1 MKFPVSNFQFPIS
14 SRGRKLSS
22 RCSTFRNRQSPIGNR
37 QSVVGNW
44 QLAIGNAAAF
54 TLMEVAICL
63 AIIGFALVAIIGVLP
78 YGMNTQRD
86 VREETVINQDASVLL
101 ESIRSGA
108 IGSDYL
114 TNYVYAITNSWV
126 AYDPVT
132 GKPTPGTNGYTYS
145 SANING
151 TPQLGSSLTNGANII
166 GVLSTPEYTDGS
178 GVPIPSLT
186 FGGIS
191 NHVVAYVRSIS
202 GPAAE
207 KPPQDNPIM
216 REDTLTYRLLAVNAP
231 MPVDTNMINQMMWNS
246 ALIYA
251 PGAQVFWPKTY
262 PLLCWQ
268 WQSSANS
275 SSGDV
280 PGQSV
285 NWVAVHSYPM
295 ELAFNQR
302 ELRLTFLWPQLP
314 NGNVGNGR
322 QTYRTTV
329 AGLLFPQP
337 GPSGQALYQSLYFYQ
352 PQTFFTAP

>member
-1 MKFPVSNFQFPIS
+1 MKFPVSNFQFPI
-14 SRGRKLSS
+14 
-22 RCSTFRNRQSPIGNR
+22 FRNERKWASLRRLSIGNR
-37 QSVVGNW
+37 QS
-44 QLAIGNAAAF
+44 AIVNRQSVARTPHSALRTCAGF
-54 TLMEVAICL
+54 TLMEIAICL

-86 VREETVINQDASVLL
+86 VREETVINQDATVLL
-101 ESIRSGA
+101 EAIRKGA
-108 IGSDYL
+108 AGADYL
-114 TNYVYAITNSWV
+114 TNYVYAITNYWV
-126 AYDPVT
+126 LYDPANST
-132 GKPTPGTNGYTYS
+132 ATPGVNGYTYGG
-145 SANING
+145 ATING
-151 TPQLGSSLTNGANII
+151 TPQIGSSLTNGANII

-231 MPVDTNMINQMMWNS
+231 MPMDTNMINQMIWRS
-246 ALIYA
+246 SLAYA
-251 PGAQVFWPKTY
+251 PGSQVFWPPTY

-280 PGQSV
+280 PGQSA
-285 NWVAVHSYPM
+285 NWIAVHSYPM

-329 AGLLFPQP
+329 AGLLFPQA
-337 GPSGQALYQSLYFYQ
+337 GPSGQPLYFYQ
-352 PQTFFTAP
+352 PQIFYTAP